1 LPKDKD
7 PGVLQN
13 EEKKKERH
21 QKKKENRDLD
31 HLAVSAV
38 EISAASATKILA
50 VSTTE
55 IPRER
60 DNDAAPLLP
69 PAHQS
74 LDSAK
79 FQQFSALLLKDKDP
93 GAGAVQKEE
102 EEKKMR
108 LLKKK
113 KKKKKKKK
121 SDNKAALSPLASQTT
136 DVAQNS
142 ESYA

>member
-1 LPKDKD
+1 M
-7 PGVLQN
+7 LQN

-21 QKKKENRDLD
+21 QKKKKENHDLD

-79 FQQFSALLLKDKDP
+79 FHQFSALLLKDKDP

-108 LLKKK
+108 LLKRKK
-113 KKKKKKKK
+113 KRRKKK

-136 DVAQNS
+136 DAALNS
-142 ESYA
+142 ESPA

>member
-1 LPKDKD
+1 M
-7 PGVLQN
+7 LQN

-38 EISAASATKILA
+38 EISAASATKIFA
-50 VSTTE
+50 ASTTE

-79 FQQFSALLLKDKDP
+79 FHQFSARLLKGKGP
-93 GAGAVQKEE
+93 GAGVFQK
-102 EEKKMR
+102 K
-108 LLKKK
+108 
-113 KKKKKKKK
+113 
-121 SDNKAALSPLASQTT
+121 
-136 DVAQNS
+136 V
-142 ESYA
+142 